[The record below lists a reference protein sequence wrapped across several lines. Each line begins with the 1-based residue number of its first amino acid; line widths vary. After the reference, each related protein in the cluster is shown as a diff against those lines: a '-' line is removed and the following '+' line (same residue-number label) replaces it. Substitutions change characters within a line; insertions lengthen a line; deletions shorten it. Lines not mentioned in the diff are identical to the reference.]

1 MLHPSDSR
9 FELTMAMTFTISS
22 RYVAAV
28 FTALVFFLITMHLV
42 TGILNYQFGHDYQ
55 WGFRFQFNVA
65 HEGNI
70 PAWCSSAALLV
81 ATCLLALIGAV
92 KYRRR
97 DAFAAHWLVL
107 AGMFLYLS
115 MDEASQLHEMSERL
129 FDRPHLSG
137 LFFYPWVIV
146 GTSAVL
152 MIGLAYL
159 KFLLHLP
166 PEIRRIVLTA
176 GAIFVGGAL
185 GVEAISGRY
194 DELHGFDNLT
204 YHLIVGIEEGCEM
217 AGIVMF
223 IYGLVRYLALTVGKV
238 VLSFRDD
245 AVGPVLIGRSAGLR
259 SGGGKSG
266 RAA

>member
-1 MLHPSDSR
+1 MPHSDPGADP
-9 FELTMAMTFTISS
+9 TMTLSISP
-22 RYVAAV
+22 RYVATI
-28 FTALVFFLITMHLV
+28 FTALVLSLVTMHLV

-55 WGFRFQFNVA
+55 WGFRFQFNVDN
-65 HEGNI
+65 EGNI
-70 PAWCSSAALLV
+70 PAWYSSSALLV
-81 ATCLLALIGAV
+81 ASFLLALIGAT
-92 KYRRR
+92 KYKRR

-115 MDEASQLHEMSERL
+115 MDEASQLHEMSARL
-129 FDRPHLSG
+129 FDRFHPSG

-146 GTSAVL
+146 GALAVL
-152 MIGLAYL
+152 MVGLAYL

-166 PEIRRIVLTA
+166 PEIRRIVLVA
-176 GAIFVGGAL
+176 GSIFVGGAL
-185 GVEAISGRY
+185 GVEAISGRHH
-194 DELHGFDNLT
+194 ELHGLDNLT
-204 YHLIVGIEEGCEM
+204 YHVIVGIEEGCEM

-223 IYGLVRYLALTVGKV
+223 IYGLVRYLALTADKV

-245 AVGPVLIGRSAGLR
+245 AGGPVLIGRSAGLR